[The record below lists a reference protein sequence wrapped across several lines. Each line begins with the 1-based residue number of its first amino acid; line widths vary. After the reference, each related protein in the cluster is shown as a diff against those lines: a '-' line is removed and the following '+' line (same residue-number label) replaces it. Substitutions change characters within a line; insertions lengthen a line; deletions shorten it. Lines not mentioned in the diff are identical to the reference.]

1 MEPVETGRQS
11 LPAERV
17 LVFLHAQLVLGDVAG
32 FLLPDVLGDRRLV
45 QPDGRHVVALRPELP
60 VAELVLQV
68 RVPVEYHQ
76 RALALQVSHHAR
88 HAVFRR
94 YGHQHVHV
102 VGHQVPLYDLD
113 SLVFAELPEYLP
125 DIRPDLVVDDFAPIL
140 RREHDVVLAHPLR
153 VHQAVRFLRHGLH
166 TLSSRVLDGLNN
178 RQYRAGGWFCK
189 ADCHPPA

>member
-1 MEPVETGRQS
+1 MSPVETGRQS

-17 LVFLHAQLVLGDVAG
+17 LVLLHAQLVLGDVAG
-32 FLLPDVLGDRRLV
+32 FLLPDVFGDRRLV

-60 VAELVLQV
+60 VAELVLQA

-76 RALALQVSHHAR
+76 RAIALQVSHHAR

-94 YGHQHVHV
+94 YSHQHVHV
-102 VGHQVPLYDLD
+102 VGHQVPLYYLD
-113 SLVFAELPEYLP
+113 ALVLAELPEYLP
-125 DIRPDLVVDDFAPIL
+125 YVLPDLVVDDFAPIL

-153 VHQAVRFLRHGLH
+153 VRQAVRFLRHGLH
-166 TLSSRVLDGLNN
+166 TLSSRILDGLNN

-189 ADCHPPA
+189 ADRRPP

>member
-32 FLLPDVLGDRRLV
+32 FLLPDVFGDRRLV
-45 QPDGRHVVALRPELP
+45 QPDGRHVVSLRPELP
-60 VAELVLQV
+60 VSELVLQA

-94 YGHQHVHV
+94 YGHQHARV
-102 VGHQVPLYDLD
+102 VGHQVPLYYLD
-113 SLVFAELPEYLP
+113 ALILAELPEYLP
-125 DIRPDLVVDDFAPIL
+125 YVLPDLVVDDFAPIL

-153 VHQAVRFLRHGLH
+153 VRQAVRFLRHGLH
-166 TLSSRVLDGLNN
+166 TLSSRILDGLNN
-178 RQYRAGGWFCK
+178 RQYRAGGWLCK
-189 ADCHPPA
+189 ADCRPPA

>member
-45 QPDGRHVVALRPELP
+45 QPDGRHVVALRPEFP
-60 VAELVLQV
+60 VAELALQV

-102 VGHQVPLYDLD
+102 VGHQVPLYYLD
-113 SLVFAELPEYLP
+113 ALVLAELPEYLP
-125 DIRPDLVVDDFAPIL
+125 YVLPDLVVDDFAPIL

-153 VHQAVRFLRHGLH
+153 VRQAVRFLRHGLH
-166 TLSSRVLDGLNN
+166 TLSSRILDGLNN

-189 ADCHPPA
+189 ADCRPPA

>member
-45 QPDGRHVVALRPELP
+45 QADRRDVVALRPELP

-125 DIRPDLVVDDFAPIL
+125 DVRPDLVVDDFAPIL

-153 VHQAVRFLRHGLH
+153 VRQAVRFLRHGLH

-189 ADCHPPA
+189 ADCRPPA

>member
-32 FLLPDVLGDRRLV
+32 FLLPDVFGDRRLV
-45 QPDGRHVVALRPELP
+45 QPDGRHVVSLRPELP
-60 VAELVLQV
+60 VSELVLQA

-102 VGHQVPLYDLD
+102 VGHQVPLYYLD
-113 SLVFAELPEYLP
+113 ALVLAELPEYLP
-125 DIRPDLVVDDFAPIL
+125 YVLPDLVVDDFAPIL

-153 VHQAVRFLRHGLH
+153 VRQAVRFLRHGLH
-166 TLSSRVLDGLNN
+166 TLSSRILDGLNN
-178 RQYRAGGWFCK
+178 RQYRAGGWLCK
-189 ADCHPPA
+189 ADCRPPA

>member
-32 FLLPDVLGDRRLV
+32 FLLPDALGDRRLV
-45 QPDGRHVVALRPELP
+45 QPDGRHAVALRPELP
-60 VAELVLQV
+60 VAELVLQA

-113 SLVFAELPEYLP
+113 SLVFAEPPEYLP
-125 DIRPDLVVDDFAPIL
+125 YVLPDLVVDDFAPIL
-140 RREHDVVLAHPLR
+140 RREHDAALAHPLR
-153 VHQAVRFLRHGLH
+153 VRQAVRFLRHGLH
-166 TLSSRVLDGLNN
+166 ALSSRILDGLNN

-189 ADCHPPA
+189 ADCRPPA

>member
-32 FLLPDVLGDRRLV
+32 FLLPDVFGDRRLV

-60 VAELVLQV
+60 VAEFALQA

-88 HAVFRR
+88 HAAFRR
-94 YGHQHVHV
+94 YGHQHMHV
-102 VGHQVPLYDLD
+102 VGHLVPLHYLD
-113 SLVFAELPEYLP
+113 ALVLAELPEYLP
-125 DIRPDLVVDDFAPIL
+125 YVLPDLVVDDFAPIL

-153 VHQAVRFLRHGLH
+153 VRQAVRFLRHGLH

-189 ADCHPPA
+189 ADCRPPA